1 MVHLD
6 HIWKIVMSNRPSPP
20 GHAGTELALRGNLL
34 TAQIRRDVADLN
46 RLFLQS
52 ALDMRVAADPWFC
65 LPAQALLLLNGATM
79 DARERLAQ
87 SPFTLFALCLPGDD
101 DRASPA
107 VADAQAFQ
115 AGYRERADVRRS
127 FGLVALGVAR
137 RLAEGVPMSPRIAF
151 GVGAEAETRLSAL
164 SPSESFGFAAWP
176 GLIRPR
182 WARHERYWCTLAAAA
197 SSGDAQHLRWAIATG
212 MCLPQQHERATACLD
227 STTSRRKPRVAPGR
241 T

>member
-1 MVHLD
+1 ME
-6 HIWKIVMSNRPSPP
+6 IIMSNRLSPP

-34 TAQIRRDVADLN
+34 TAPIRRDVADLN

-65 LPAQALLLLNGATM
+65 LPAPALLLLHGATV

-87 SPFTLFALCLPGDD
+87 SPFTLFALYLPGDD
-101 DRASPA
+101 DRAAPA

-115 AGYRERADVRRS
+115 SGHREQADARRS

-151 GVGAEAETRLSAL
+151 GVGAAAETRLSGL

-182 WARHERYWCTLAAAA
+182 WTRHERYWCMLARAA
-197 SSGDAQHLRWAIATG
+197 SSGDPQQLRWAFATG
-212 MCLPQQHERATACLD
+212 MCLPQQQEHTTTGPD
-227 STTSRRKPRVAPGR
+227 STPSRRKPRVAPGR
-241 T
+241 P